1 MFETRALQTSP
12 ELHAIAPAAYL
23 DGNHCKAN
31 PPTSAK
37 IKCRAAEAVLFFKER
52 EVFETRALQTPPEL
66 HAIAPVAYPEDNR
79 CKANLSLRQVK
90 LMRTPCQFFLF

>member
-12 ELHAIAPAAYL
+12 ELHAIAPTAYP
-23 DGNHCKAN
+23 DGNRCKAN

-37 IKCRAAEAVLFFKER
+37 KKNRAAEAVLFFKER

-66 HAIAPVAYPEDNR
+66 HAIAPAAYPEGNL
-79 CKANLSLRQVK
+79 CK
-90 LMRTPCQFFLF
+90 RTKSNA